1 MERGLVMN
9 HELLKSVIFDQHAVI
24 REARILPRGYVFEE
38 NANYVLI
45 GLRRAGKSTLL
56 FDIARKLVAQGTA
69 WDQIIYINFEDERL
83 AEFTAADFN
92 DLVSVQSE
100 LSEEKGYF
108 FLDEVQN
115 IPGWEKF
122 ARRMADAKE
131 RVYITGSNAK
141 MMSRQIA
148 STLGG
153 RYLTKTIAPY
163 SFGEYLSAQEVPCDP
178 AALLQTKA
186 NGRIRR
192 CCTQYLNFGGLPESL
207 HYRSKREYTS
217 SVYQKVLLGDIITR
231 NGIRNDY
238 AVKIL
243 IKKIAETVCNDV
255 SFSKLHNTLKSIGIK
270 ISKDTVIDY
279 VGYAEESYLLFHLS
293 NYYAPSFAD
302 RGGTPKYYFSD
313 NGLLN
318 LFLNHREPALLENA
332 VACALARV
340 FPEGLFYLKS
350 ARTGIDVDFF
360 LPDTGTAI
368 QVAYSIAGDARKREV
383 DNLKKLAQS
392 ERQAERFV
400 IVTYEEEERIQEDG
414 AEIEVIPLYRFLLQL
429 EESKSI

>member
-1 MERGLVMN
+1 MN
-9 HELLKSVIFDQHAVI
+9 HELLKSVIFDQHAAI
-24 REARILPRGYVFEE
+24 QAARITPRGYTFEK
-38 NANYVLI
+38 NANYVLV

-56 FDIARKLVAQGTA
+56 FDIARKLVTQGTE
-69 WDQIIYINFEDERL
+69 WNQIIYINFEDERL

-100 LSEEKGYF
+100 LSGKKGFF

-131 RVYITGSNAK
+131 RVYITGSNAR
-141 MMSRQIA
+141 MMSREIA

-153 RYLTKTIAPY
+153 RYLTRTIAPY
-163 SFGEYLSAQEVPCDP
+163 SFGEYLDSQEIPHSSAD
-178 AALLQTKA
+178 LLQTKTG
-186 NGRIRR
+186 GRIRG
-192 CCTQYLNFGGLPESL
+192 CCVAYLNYGGLPESL
-207 HYRSKREYTS
+207 SYQAKRDYIS

-243 IKKIAETVCNDV
+243 IKKIAEAVCNDV
-255 SFSKLHNTLKSIGIK
+255 SFSKLHNTLKTVGIK

-279 VGYAEESYLLFHLS
+279 VGYAEDSYLLFHLS
-293 NYYAPSFAD
+293 NFYAASFAD
-302 RGGTPKYYFSD
+302 REGTPKYYFAD

-318 LFLNHREPALLENA
+318 LFLNHREAALLENA
-332 VACALARV
+332 VATSLARV

-350 ARTGIDVDFF
+350 AKTGLDVDFF
-360 LPDTGTAI
+360 LPEVGTAI

-383 DNLKKLAQS
+383 ENLKKLVRLEPQAQ
-392 ERQAERFV
+392 RLM
-400 IVTYEEEERIQEDG
+400 IVTYEEEEHIREDG
-414 AEIEVIPLYRFLLQL
+414 VEIEVVPLYRFLLQAENL
-429 EESKSI
+429 RIDRQEL

>member
-1 MERGLVMN
+1 MN

-24 REARILPRGYVFEE
+24 QAAQIVPRGYTFEE
-38 NANYVLI
+38 NANYVLV

-56 FDIARKLVAQGTA
+56 FDIARRLVAQGA
-69 WDQIIYINFEDERL
+69 EWNQIIYINFEDERL
-83 AEFTAADFN
+83 TEFTAADFN

-100 LSEEKGYF
+100 LSNKKGYF

-131 RVYITGSNAK
+131 RVYITGSNAR
-141 MMSRQIA
+141 MMSREIA

-163 SFGEYLSAQEVPCDP
+163 SFGEYLDAQDVPHDP
-178 AALLQTKA
+178 SDLLQTKT
-186 NGRIRR
+186 NGRIRG
-192 CCTQYLNFGGLPESL
+192 CCARYLNDGGLPETL
-207 HYRSKREYTS
+207 VYQSKRDYIS
-217 SVYQKVLLGDIITR
+217 SVYQKVLLGDVITR

-243 IKKIAETVCNDV
+243 IKKIADTVCNEV
-255 SFSKLHNTLKSIGIK
+255 SFSKLHNTLKTVGVK

-293 NYYAPSFAD
+293 NFYAASFAD
-302 RGGTPKYYFSD
+302 REGRPKYYFAD

-318 LFLNHREPALLENA
+318 LFLNHREAALLENA
-332 VACALARV
+332 VATALARV

-350 ARTGIDVDFF
+350 AKTGLDVDFF
-360 LPDTGTAI
+360 LPEIGTAI
-368 QVAYSIAGDARKREV
+368 QVAYSIAGEARKREI
-383 DNLKKLAQS
+383 DALKKLARLES
-392 ERQAERFV
+392 QARRLL
-400 IVTYEEEERIQEDG
+400 IVTYEEEESIREDG
-414 AEIEVIPLYRFLLQL
+414 LEIEAVPLYRFLLQVGHL
-429 EESKSI
+429 RSGR

>member
-1 MERGLVMN
+1 MN
-9 HELLKSVIFDQHAVI
+9 HELLKSVIFDQHAAI
-24 REARILPRGYVFEE
+24 QATRITPRGYTFEE
-38 NANYVLI
+38 NANYVLV

-56 FDIARKLVAQGTA
+56 FDIARKLVTQGTE
-69 WDQIIYINFEDERL
+69 WNQIIYINFEDERL

-100 LSEEKGYF
+100 LSGKKGFF

-131 RVYITGSNAK
+131 RVYITGSNAR
-141 MMSRQIA
+141 MMSREIA

-163 SFGEYLSAQEVPCDP
+163 SFGEYLDAQEIPHSSAD
-178 AALLQTKA
+178 LLQTKTS
-186 NGRIRR
+186 GRIRG
-192 CCTQYLNFGGLPESL
+192 CCAEFLNYGGLPETLS
-207 HYRSKREYTS
+207 YQAKRDYIS

-255 SFSKLHNTLKSIGIK
+255 SFSKLHNTLKTVGIK

-279 VGYAEESYLLFHLS
+279 VGYAEDSYLLFHLS
-293 NYYAPSFAD
+293 NFYAASFAD
-302 RGGTPKYYFSD
+302 REGTPKYYFAD

-318 LFLNHREPALLENA
+318 LFLNHREAALLENA
-332 VACALARV
+332 VATSLARV

-350 ARTGIDVDFF
+350 AKTGLDVDFF
-360 LPDTGTAI
+360 LPEVGTAI

-383 DNLKKLAQS
+383 ENLKKLVRLEPQAQ
-392 ERQAERFV
+392 RLM
-400 IVTYEEEERIQEDG
+400 IVTYEEEEHIREDG
-414 AEIEVIPLYRFLLQL
+414 VEIEVVPLYRFLLQAENL
-429 EESKSI
+429 RIDRQEL